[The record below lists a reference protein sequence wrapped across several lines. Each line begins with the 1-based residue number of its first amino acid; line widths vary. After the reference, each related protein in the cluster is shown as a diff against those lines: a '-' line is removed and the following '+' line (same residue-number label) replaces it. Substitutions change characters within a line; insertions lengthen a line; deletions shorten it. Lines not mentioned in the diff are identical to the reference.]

1 MAGLLLLHDLML
13 LIKRV
18 SVAGSV
24 EDEVALVANIVVPT
38 SNSVLG
44 LEPISSVAISS
55 MMTASDSP
63 AALY

>member
-1 MAGLLLLHDLML
+1 MAGLVLLHDLML

-38 SNSVLG
+38 CIEG
-44 LEPISSVAISS
+44 I
-55 MMTASDSP
+55 TC
-63 AALY
+63 